1 MQGFCLKRGCPK
13 NPMDSHGYHH
23 FPYSSGHLWLVGG
36 FNPSEK
42 YEFVSWGY
50 YSQYM
55 ESQKNHGSKPP
66 TRYIVIPIN
75 NHY

>member
-1 MQGFCLKRGCPK
+1 MVYSGKYHE
-13 NPMDSHGYHH
+13 NMDDD
-23 FPYSSGHLWLVGG
+23 WEILVGG

-55 ESQKNHGSKPP
+55 ESHNPFMFQT
-66 TRYIVIPIN
+66 TR
-75 NHY
+75 